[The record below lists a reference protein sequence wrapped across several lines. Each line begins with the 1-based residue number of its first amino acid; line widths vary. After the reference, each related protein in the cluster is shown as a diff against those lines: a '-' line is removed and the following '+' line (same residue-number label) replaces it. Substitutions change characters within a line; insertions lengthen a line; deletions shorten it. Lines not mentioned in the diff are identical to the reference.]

1 MDWVSLT
8 ERSQYVF
15 CLGATSTRSTLYSPE
30 VVVYPTSAPAV
41 TGVRIAAIGE
51 VKIALGSDR

>member
-1 MDWVSLT
+1 MDWALLT

-15 CLGATSTRSTLYSPE
+15 CLGATATKSTPYSPE

-41 TGVRIAAIGE
+41 TGVRIAATGE
-51 VKIALGSDR
+51 VKTALGSDM

>member
-1 MDWVSLT
+1 MDWVLLT

-30 VVVYPTSAPAV
+30 VVVYPTSAPAA
-41 TGVRIAAIGE
+41 TGVKMAATGE
-51 VKIALGSDR
+51 VKTAVGRDR